1 MDDTKDLQ
9 RILKAFSQ
17 ESSKLSEQVKQRKL
31 IAIAARAKLQAVTRE
46 SELEKV
52 SSKLLEFTLTRLD
65 RFA

>member
-52 SSKLLEFTLTRLD
+52 SFKLLEFKLTRLD